1 MSVGTI
7 IEKLNNY
14 EGLFGKLGILLV
26 IVFFLM
32 IAAGFTDSSQV
43 GRVMTLILFL
53 IVFLASLI
61 TYAISKSLEE

>member
-32 IAAGFTDSSQV
+32 IAAGFTDSSQA